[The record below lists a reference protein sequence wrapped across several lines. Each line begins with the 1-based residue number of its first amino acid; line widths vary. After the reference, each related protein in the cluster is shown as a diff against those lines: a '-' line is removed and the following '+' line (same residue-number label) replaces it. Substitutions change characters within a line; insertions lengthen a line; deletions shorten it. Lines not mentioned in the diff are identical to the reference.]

1 MHSVTPFQFDSAQVR
16 VISIDSDAWFVAKDV
31 ATALGYANPQ
41 KAVRD
46 HCKAARPVGVNGSF
60 SLDPQTVIIPERDLY
75 RLVLKSHLP
84 AAERFEEWVVGEV
97 LPSIRKTGT
106 YAAPAASGVDMTK
119 VNAALAITECFVRL
133 LRPAPSSQV
142 QMLARIADSHGID
155 SSFLPAYAVDAP
167 PGEDGNGSMPTKAV
181 TDLLREHAIPQN
193 AATFNGLLAKQ
204 GYLVRMSRKNS
215 RQETV
220 HFWSITEKGL
230 RYGKNMTSPKAPRE
244 TQPHWYVERFGE
256 LLARV
261 GLRAAL
267 AG

>member
-16 VISIDSDAWFVAKDV
+16 VLSIDGATWFVASDV
-31 ATALGYANPQ
+31 LGALDLDRKALERLEFDEKGVSPVHTPGGEQ
-41 KAVRD
+41 KMVTINE
-46 HCKAARPVGVNGSF
+46 PG
-60 SLDPQTVIIPERDLY
+60 LY
-75 RLVLKSHLP
+75 SLVLGSRKP
-84 AAERFEEWVVGEV
+84 EAKRFKRWVTHEV
-97 LPSIRKTGT
+97 LPAIRKTGA
-106 YAAPAASGVDMTK
+106 YAAPAANAVDLTK

-142 QMLARIADSHGID
+142 QMLARIADGHGID

-167 PGEDGNGSMPTKAV
+167 PGEDGNGSMPTKAL
-181 TDLLREHAIPQN
+181 TELLREHSAPQS
-193 AATFNGLLAKQ
+193 AATFNGLLAKH

-220 HFWSITEKGL
+220 YFWSITEKGL

-244 TQPHWYVERFGE
+244 TQPHWYAGRFGE

-261 GLRAAL
+261 GVRAAL